1 MLNEITPTSESAT
14 ESVSGF
20 TSESTAE
27 TPADSGATSDAE
39 SSPEFTAESSAESST
54 ETAAETAA
62 DAAAETAAE
71 SAVDTPAESSAESF
85 AELLDQ
91 FEHTHTHQ
99 AEGGGKQL
107 EGTVVSLDAESVYLD
122 IGYKSEG
129 ILPRSAFENNAD
141 GVAVGEK
148 YPVSVKGRNAE
159 RYYELSRHKVVQP
172 TDWASLEEAF
182 AQKSAVVGIVT
193 AVVKGGLTVD
203 VGVRAFMPAS
213 RSGVRDAA
221 EMEKLVGQEIT
232 CRITKLDVT
241 DEDVVVDRRVISE
254 ELARAQ
260 EQGRYSEMK
269 EGEIVSGTVRSFATY
284 GAFVDLG
291 GIDGLLH
298 ISDIS
303 WSRVKAAEDV
313 LTIGQ
318 ELQLKVLKV
327 DAEGRRVS
335 LGLKQLEPEPWET
348 AAERYT
354 VGQRISGTVSRLMDF
369 GAFVELE
376 PGIEGM
382 IHVSEM
388 SWVKKVHKPSDILKE
403 GDTVEAVVL
412 SVKQEERRIAL
423 GLKQALGDP
432 WIEAPKKFPAGS
444 AIEGPVTRLMN
455 FGAFVQLAEGVE
467 GLVHVSEI
475 TAERRINHPQDMLRV
490 GQIVKALVLAV
501 EPEKR
506 QIKLSM
512 KQLVPTSIKEYLEE
526 HSANDVVSGR
536 VVEQT
541 EEGAIVELGEGI
553 RAACRRAASA
563 PAAAEKKKSDA
574 GVDLSSLTSM
584 LSARWKGGAA
594 PSGTAPEPLGVGEI
608 RSFRIVKLDR
618 ETEKIELELA

>member
-1 MLNEITPTSESAT
+1 
-14 ESVSGF
+14 
-20 TSESTAE
+20 
-27 TPADSGATSDAE
+27 
-39 SSPEFTAESSAESST
+39 
-54 ETAAETAA
+54 
-62 DAAAETAAE
+62 
-71 SAVDTPAESSAESF
+71 
-85 AELLDQ
+85 
-91 FEHTHTHQ
+91 
-99 AEGGGKQL
+99 
-107 EGTVVSLDAESVYLD
+107 
-122 IGYKSEG
+122 
-129 ILPRSAFENNAD
+129 
-141 GVAVGEK
+141 
-148 YPVSVKGRNAE
+148 
-159 RYYELSRHKVVQP
+159 
-172 TDWASLEEAF
+172 
-182 AQKSAVVGIVT
+182 
-193 AVVKGGLTVD
+193 
-203 VGVRAFMPAS
+203 
-213 RSGVRDAA
+213 
-221 EMEKLVGQEIT
+221 MEKLVGQEIT

-254 ELARAQ
+254 ELARVQ

-303 WSRVKAAEDV
+303 WSRVKVAEDV
-313 LTIGQ
+313 LTVGQ
-318 ELQLKVLKV
+318 ELRLKVLKV

-388 SWVKKVHKPSDILKE
+388 SWVKKVHKPSDILKA

-432 WIEAPKKFPAGS
+432 WTDAAKKFPVGS

-475 TAERRINHPQDMLRV
+475 TAERRINHPQDVLRV
-490 GQIVKALVLAV
+490 GQTVKAQVLAV
-501 EPEKR
+501 DAEKR

-526 HSANDVVSGR
+526 HSAGDVVSGR

-541 EEGAIVELGEGI
+541 AEGAIVELGEGI
-553 RAACRRAASA
+553 RAACRMAASA
-563 PAAAEKKKSDA
+563 PAAAEKKSDA

-608 RSFRIVKLDR
+608 RSFRIVKLDC

>member
-1 MLNEITPTSESAT
+1 MPNEIIPTPVSTSESA
-14 ESVSGF
+14 V
-20 TSESTAE
+20 
-27 TPADSGATSDAE
+27 
-39 SSPEFTAESSAESST
+39 ESSAEAAAES
-54 ETAAETAA
+54 AAETAA
-62 DAAAETAAE
+62 DTGVETGVEAAAETGVEAVAEAAAESGVEAAAE
-71 SAVDTPAESSAESF
+71 SAAETAVEPPAESF

-91 FEHTHTHQ
+91 FEHTHSHT

-148 YPVSVKGRNAE
+148 FPVSVKGRNAE

-182 AQKSAVVGIVT
+182 TQKTPVVGIVT

-241 DEDVVVDRRVISE
+241 DEDVVVDRRAISE
-254 ELARAQ
+254 ELARVQ

-269 EGEIVSGTVRSFATY
+269 EGDIVSGAVRSLTSY
-284 GAFVDLG
+284 GAFIDLG

-313 LTIGQ
+313 LAIGQ

-388 SWVKKVHKPSDILKE
+388 SWVKKVHKPSDILKA
-403 GDTVEAVVL
+403 GDTVEAVIL

-432 WIEAPKKFPAGS
+432 WTDAAKKFPMGS

-490 GQIVKALVLAV
+490 GQIVKAKVLAV

-512 KQLVPTSIKEYLEE
+512 KQLVPTSIKEYLAE
-526 HSANDVVSGR
+526 HKENDVVSGR

-541 EEGAIVELGEGI
+541 DEGAIVELGEGI
-553 RAACRRAASA
+553 RAACRMAANA
-563 PAAAEKKKSDA
+563 PAGAKKESAA

-594 PSGTAPEPLGVGEI
+594 PAGTAPEPLGVGQI
-608 RSFRIVKLDR
+608 RSFRIVKLDC

>member
-1 MLNEITPTSESAT
+1 MPNEIIPTSVSTSEPAT
-14 ESVSGF
+14 ES
-20 TSESTAE
+20 
-27 TPADSGATSDAE
+27 
-39 SSPEFTAESSAESST
+39 
-54 ETAAETAA
+54 
-62 DAAAETAAE
+62 AAETAAE
-71 SAVDTPAESSAESF
+71 SGVEAATESAAETAVDTPAESF

-91 FEHTHTHQ
+91 FEHTHSHK

-141 GVAVGEK
+141 GVAAGEK
-148 YPVSVKGRNAE
+148 FPVSVKGRNAE

-182 AQKSAVVGIVT
+182 TQKTPVVGIVT

-241 DEDVVVDRRVISE
+241 DEDVVVDRRAIGE
-254 ELARAQ
+254 ELARVQ

-269 EGEIVSGTVRSFATY
+269 EGDIVSGAVRSFATY
-284 GAFVDLG
+284 GAFIDLG

-313 LTIGQ
+313 LAIGQ

-327 DAEGRRVS
+327 DAENRRVS

-388 SWVKKVHKPSDILKE
+388 SWVKKVHKPSDILKA

-432 WIEAPKKFPAGS
+432 WTDVAKKFPVGS

-490 GQIVKALVLAV
+490 GQIVKAQVLAV

-512 KQLVPTSIKEYLEE
+512 KQLVPTSIKEYLAE
-526 HSANDVVSGR
+526 HNVKDVVSGR

-541 EEGAIVELGEGI
+541 DEGAIVELGEGI
-553 RAACRRAASA
+553 RAACRMAANA
-563 PAAAEKKKSDA
+563 PAGAKKESAA

-594 PSGTAPEPLGVGEI
+594 PASTAPEPLGVGQI
-608 RSFRIVKLDR
+608 RSFRIVKLDC
-618 ETEKIELELA
+618 ETEKIELELV

>member
-1 MLNEITPTSESAT
+1 MPNETTPTSDPASESAAET
-14 ESVSGF
+14 AVESSAEVA
-20 TSESTAE
+20 AE
-27 TPADSGATSDAE
+27 TPA
-39 SSPEFTAESSAESST
+39 EFSAEVS
-54 ETAAETAA
+54 A
-62 DAAAETAAE
+62 DSPTDAP
-71 SAVDTPAESSAESF
+71 DESF
-85 AELLDQ
+85 ADLLAQ
-91 FEHTHTHQ
+91 FEHTHSHQ
-99 AEGGGKQL
+99 AEGAKQL

-129 ILPRSAFENNAD
+129 ILPRSAFENNAE
-141 GVAVGEK
+141 GVAPGDVF
-148 YPVSVKGRNAE
+148 PVSVRGRNAE

-182 AQKSAVVGIVT
+182 AQKTPVVGIVT

-213 RSGVRDAA
+213 RSGTRDAA
-221 EMEKLVGQEIT
+221 EMEKLVGQEIA

-269 EGEIVSGTVRSFATY
+269 EGDIVSGAVRSLTSF

-303 WSRVKAAEDV
+303 WGRVNAPEDV
-313 LTIGQ
+313 LAVGQ
-318 ELQLKVLKV
+318 ELRLKVLKV

-335 LGLKQLEPEPWET
+335 LGLKQLEPERWDT
-348 AAERYT
+348 AAEKYK
-354 VGQRISGTVSRLMDF
+354 VGQRITGTVTRLMDF

-388 SWVKKVHKPSDILKE
+388 SWVKKVHKPSDILKPGE
-403 GDTVEAVVL
+403 TVEAVVL

-432 WIEAPKKFPAGS
+432 WADAPRKFPAGS

-475 TAERRINHPQDMLRV
+475 TAERRINHPQDVLRV
-490 GQIVKALVLAV
+490 GQTVKAQVLALDT
-501 EPEKR
+501 EKR
-506 QIKLSM
+506 QIKLSI

-526 HSANDVVSGR
+526 HKENDVVSGR
-536 VVEQT
+536 IVEQPS
-541 EEGAIVELGEGI
+541 ESAIVELGEGI
-553 RAACRRAASA
+553 RAVCQTSASA
-563 PAAAEKKKSDA
+563 PAAAAKKKTKKSVA
-574 GVDLSSLTSM
+574 AADLSVLTSM

-594 PSGTAPEPLGVGEI
+594 PSGAPSGPLAVGQI

-618 ETEKIELELA
+618 ETEKIELELV

>member
-1 MLNEITPTSESAT
+1 MPNEIIPTSVSTSEPAT
-14 ESVSGF
+14 ES
-20 TSESTAE
+20 
-27 TPADSGATSDAE
+27 
-39 SSPEFTAESSAESST
+39 
-54 ETAAETAA
+54 
-62 DAAAETAAE
+62 AAETAAE
-71 SAVDTPAESSAESF
+71 SGVEAATESAAETAVDTPAESF

-91 FEHTHTHQ
+91 FEHTHSHK

-141 GVAVGEK
+141 GVAAGEK
-148 YPVSVKGRNAE
+148 FPVSVKGRNAE

-172 TDWASLEEAF
+172 TDWASLEEVF
-182 AQKSAVVGIVT
+182 AQKTPVVGIVT

-241 DEDVVVDRRVISE
+241 DEDVVVDRRAIGE
-254 ELARAQ
+254 ELARVQ

-269 EGEIVSGTVRSFATY
+269 EGDIVSGAVRSFATY
-284 GAFVDLG
+284 GAFIDLG

-313 LTIGQ
+313 LAIGQ
-318 ELQLKVLKV
+318 ELRVKVLKV

-335 LGLKQLEPEPWET
+335 LGLKQLEPERWET

-376 PGIEGM
+376 PGIEGL

-388 SWVKKVHKPSDILKE
+388 SWVKKVHKPSDILKA

-432 WIEAPKKFPAGS
+432 WTDAAKKFPVGS

-490 GQIVKALVLAV
+490 GQIVKAQVLAV

-512 KQLVPTSIKEYLEE
+512 KQLVPTSIKEYLAE
-526 HSANDVVSGR
+526 HNVKDVVSGR

-541 EEGAIVELGEGI
+541 DEGAIVELGEGI
-553 RAACRRAASA
+553 RAACRMAANA
-563 PAAAEKKKSDA
+563 PAGAKKESAA

-594 PSGTAPEPLGVGEI
+594 PASTAPEPLGVGQI
-608 RSFRIVKLDR
+608 RSFRIVKLDC
-618 ETEKIELELA
+618 ETEKIELELV

>member
-1 MLNEITPTSESAT
+1 MPNEIIPTSVSTSEPAT
-14 ESVSGF
+14 ES
-20 TSESTAE
+20 
-27 TPADSGATSDAE
+27 
-39 SSPEFTAESSAESST
+39 
-54 ETAAETAA
+54 
-62 DAAAETAAE
+62 AAETAAE
-71 SAVDTPAESSAESF
+71 SGVEAATESAAETAVEPPAESF

-91 FEHTHTHQ
+91 FEHTHSHK
-99 AEGGGKQL
+99 AEGDAKQL

-148 YPVSVKGRNAE
+148 FPVSVKGRNAE

-172 TDWASLEEAF
+172 TDWTSLEEAF
-182 AQKSAVVGIVT
+182 TQKTPVVGIVT

-241 DEDVVVDRRVISE
+241 DEDVVVDRRAIGE
-254 ELARAQ
+254 ELARVQ

-269 EGEIVSGTVRSFATY
+269 EGDIVSGAVRSFATY
-284 GAFVDLG
+284 GAFIDLG

-313 LTIGQ
+313 LAIGQ

-327 DAEGRRVS
+327 DAENRRVS

-388 SWVKKVHKPSDILKE
+388 SWVKKVHKPSDILKA

-432 WIEAPKKFPAGS
+432 WTDVAKKFPVGS

-490 GQIVKALVLAV
+490 GQIVKAQVLAV

-512 KQLVPTSIKEYLEE
+512 KQLVPTSIKEYLAE
-526 HSANDVVSGR
+526 HNVKDVVSGR

-541 EEGAIVELGEGI
+541 DEGAIVELGEGI
-553 RAACRRAASA
+553 RAACRMAANA
-563 PAAAEKKKSDA
+563 PAGAKKESAA

-594 PSGTAPEPLGVGEI
+594 PASTAPEPLGVGQI
-608 RSFRIVKLDR
+608 RSFRIVKLDC
-618 ETEKIELELA
+618 ETEKIELELV